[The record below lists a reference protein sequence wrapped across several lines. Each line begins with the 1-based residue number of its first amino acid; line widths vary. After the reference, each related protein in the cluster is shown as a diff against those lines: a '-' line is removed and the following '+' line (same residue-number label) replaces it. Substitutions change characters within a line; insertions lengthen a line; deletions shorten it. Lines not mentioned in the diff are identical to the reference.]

1 MISRKIKVFLKQN
14 LETSSDCA
22 ANNLLYTK
30 DNCLQQRMVAY
41 VSVLLDESL
50 GASASGEGVDADAGL
65 VGVVVVACGSVDT
78 VRVLEVF

>member
-1 MISRKIKVFLKQN
+1 MIV
-14 LETSSDCA
+14 
-22 ANNLLYTK
+22 LLTICYTK
-30 DNCLQQRMVAY
+30 KYNCLHQRRVTY

-65 VGVVVVACGSVDT
+65 VGVVVVACESVNT